1 MSSDEESLSSGRSSY
16 SHVDS
21 SPGAPSDSS
30 GASDL
35 DSSESGIE
43 NSDLQ
48 MQENISAPK
57 VLSQSLKC
65 PRCTEDLDL
74 EIEVDV
80 THGYRVQK
88 TDAATQSESPVQQQP
103 LQRTL
108 DHEPTG
114 SYSYTEKDLKVYMY
128 ELR

>member
-1 MSSDEESLSSGRSSY
+1 MVKPSKHYDFVPEKINDKYVEALPGIGAAHEGRLT
-16 SHVDS
+16 
-21 SPGAPSDSS
+21 G
-30 GASDL
+30 
-35 DSSESGIE
+35 
-43 NSDLQ
+43 N
-48 MQENISAPK
+48 
-57 VLSQSLKC
+57 SLKC

-80 THGYRVQK
+80 AHGYRVQK
-88 TDAATQSESPVQQQP
+88 TEAATQSESPVQQQP